1 MLDQSQQV
9 RDLLDR
15 INEIKIEPLDLSNVN
30 GTCASDIYSLDSNA
44 IPSITLGALNSAVM
58 PSPSYTVGIGTNPV
72 TWTTT
77 GTGTNFN
84 WNNPQPATT
93 IDQGGKM
100 SLRGEN
106 ADLEINGKSL
116 KTWMEKV
123 EERLNILT
131 TNPELETEWD
141 ELRELGE
148 RYREIE
154 KRCKEKAETW
164 KKLKA
169 MPPPQVD

>member
-1 MLDQSQQV
+1 MTNQEQQIQ
-9 RDLLDR
+9 DLIDKVT
-15 INEIKIEPLDLSNVN
+15 EIKLEPLSASGIN
-30 GTCASDIYSLDSNA
+30 TISASDIYSMGTTT
-44 IPSITLGALNSAVM
+44 IPGLSIGTV
-58 PSPSYTVGIGTNPV
+58 SPSYTLGVGTNPA
-72 TWTTT
+72 TWTTTT
-77 GTGTNFN
+77 GTGTSFN
-84 WNNPQPATT
+84 WNNPLPATT
-93 IDQGGKM
+93 IDQGGKI
-100 SLRGEN
+100 SLKGDN
-106 ADLEINGKSL
+106 ADVDINGKSL
-116 KTWMEKV
+116 KNWMERV

-131 TNPELETEWD
+131 TNPELESEWD

>member
-1 MLDQSQQV
+1 MTSQQQQIQ
-9 RDLLDR
+9 DLIDKVT
-15 INEIKIEPLDLSNVN
+15 EIKLEPLSVPGIDSIS
-30 GTCASDIYSLDSNA
+30 ASDIYSMGTTT
-44 IPSITLGALNSAVM
+44 IPALSIGSI
-58 PSPSYTVGIGTNPV
+58 SPSYTLGVGTNPG

-77 GTGTNFN
+77 GTGTSFN
-84 WNNPQPATT
+84 WNNPQPNTT
-93 IDQGGKM
+93 IDQGGKI
-100 SLRGEN
+100 SLKGEG
-106 ADLEINGKSL
+106 ADVDINGKSL
-116 KTWMEKV
+116 KAWMEKV

>member
-1 MLDQSQQV
+1 MQDQEQQIQ
-9 RDLLDR
+9 DLINN
-15 INEIKIEPLDLSNVN
+15 INEIKLEPLNLSSLN
-30 GTCASDIYSLDSNA
+30 GTSASDIYSMDTFS
-44 IPSITLGALNSAVM
+44 IPSISTSSI
-58 PSPSYTVGIGTNPV
+58 SPSYTLGVGTNPV

-77 GTGTNFN
+77 GTGTSFN
-84 WNNPQPATT
+84 WNNPQPNTT
-93 IDQGGKM
+93 IDQGGKI
-100 SLRGEN
+100 SLKGEG
-106 ADLEINGKSL
+106 ADVDINGKSL
-116 KTWMEKV
+116 KDWMEKV

>member
-1 MLDQSQQV
+1 MQDQEQQIQ
-9 RDLLDR
+9 DLIDR
-15 INEIKIEPLDLSNVN
+15 IDEIKLEPLNLSSLN
-30 GTCASDIYSLDSNA
+30 GTNANDIYSMGTTT
-44 IPSITLGALNSAVM
+44 IPTLSIGSI
-58 PSPSYTVGIGTNPV
+58 SPSYTLGVGTNPA

-77 GTGTNFN
+77 GTGTSFN
-84 WNNPQPATT
+84 WGNPLPTTT
-93 IDQGGKM
+93 IDQGGKI
-100 SLRGEN
+100 SLKGEG
-106 ADLEINGKSL
+106 ADVDINGKSL
-116 KTWMEKV
+116 KAWMEKV

-169 MPPPQVD
+169 MPPPTAD